1 MLKIRFPHLFGKAR
15 QDDAPPVTADPC
27 ERLAAETRE
36 MFTRLTNGHSRPG
49 DFIALEDVRYDASDD
64 WVDGMMATQT
74 LHDEDY
80 IVFSCFRDPNT
91 RVLDVGANRGYS
103 VASMR
108 AAGCLAHITSF
119 EVSEAFRSSLQRVRD
134 IEGDRY
140 SFHVTGVGA
149 TPGSIEFFIPVVNGT
164 TLSALTTG
172 NPSGLHVESVVKN
185 IVDYAMSYIGSPPYE
200 VRICRMPAL
209 IDRLDNLVGP
219 GSRIVA
225 AKFDVE
231 GLEYEALSGAVE
243 ILRRDKPLL
252 MIEGGNFNL
261 DVRAFLK
268 GLGYVLA
275 QREGAMLSQPVQ
287 PPARPNAFYVCE
299 ELIPDYVALGL
310 WDAESIDEC

>member
-1 MLKIRFPHLFGKAR
+1 LKIRFPQIFGKAR
-15 QDDAPPVTADPC
+15 RDEALPVAEDPAN
-27 ERLAAETRE
+27 RLAAETRD
-36 MFTRLTNGHSRPG
+36 MFTRLTTGHSRPE
-49 DFIALEDVRYDASDD
+49 DFIALDDVRYDASDD
-64 WVDGMMATQT
+64 WVDGMMATEA

-80 IVFSCFRDPNT
+80 IVFSHFCDPGT

-119 EVSEAFRSSLQRVRD
+119 EVSEAFRSSLQRVKE
-134 IEGDRY
+134 IEGERY
-140 SFHVTGVGA
+140 SYHVTGVGA

-172 NPSGLHVESVVKN
+172 NPSGLHVESVEKN
-185 IVDYAMSYIGSPPYE
+185 IVDYATSYIETPPYE
-200 VRICRMPAL
+200 VRICRMPAS

-261 DVRAFLK
+261 DVRTFLE

-275 QREGAMLSQPVQ
+275 QREGSVLFQPAE
-287 PPARPNAFYVCE
+287 PPARSNAFFVCE
-299 ELIPDYVALGL
+299 ALLPDYVTLGL
-310 WDAESIDEC
+310 WDAGHIEGR